1 MSKAKIPNRRSKVV
15 GYCRFGM
22 LADEKAL
29 IDRAAFLEERTKGD
43 FCRIA
48 SVRFA
53 RAVLAQHDQSA
64 LIPQILDV
72 ISQDKEKQNKGD
84 ELPFKE

>member
-1 MSKAKIPNRRSKVV
+1 MSRAKIPKRKSLVV
-15 GYCRFGM
+15 GYCRFG
-22 LADEKAL
+22 LLKDEMAL

-64 LIPQILDV
+64 LMPRIMAAIN
-72 ISQDKEKQNKGD
+72 QDAEKPNKGD

>member
-1 MSKAKIPNRRSKVV
+1 MSHAKIPKRKSLVV

-22 LADEKAL
+22 LPDEKAL

-64 LIPQILDV
+64 LMPQIMEV
-72 ISQDKEKQNKGD
+72 IKQDKEKQNKGD

>member
-1 MSKAKIPNRRSKVV
+1 MSKAKIPKRKGLVV

-22 LADEKAL
+22 LPDEKAL

-53 RAVLAQHDQSA
+53 RAVLAQHDQYEVLPGILSA
-64 LIPQILDV
+64 MKKVDNL
-72 ISQDKEKQNKGD
+72 E
-84 ELPFKE
+84 

>member
-1 MSKAKIPNRRSKVV
+1 MSRAKIPKRKGLVV
-15 GYCRFGM
+15 GYCRFG
-22 LADEKAL
+22 LLKDEKAL
-29 IDRAAFLEERTKGD
+29 IDRAAYLEERTKGD

-64 LIPQILDV
+64 LFPQILDAMKIV
-72 ISQDKEKQNKGD
+72 DNLE
-84 ELPFKE
+84 

>member
-1 MSKAKIPNRRSKVV
+1 MSRAKIPKRKSLVV
-15 GYCRFGM
+15 GYCRFG
-22 LADEKAL
+22 LLKDEMAL

-48 SVRFA
+48 SVRCA
-53 RAVLAQHDQSA
+53 RAFLAQYDQFA
-64 LIPQILDV
+64 LIPQIMDV
-72 ISQDKEKQNKGD
+72 ITQDKEKQNKGD

>member
-1 MSKAKIPNRRSKVV
+1 MSHAKIPKRKSLVV

-22 LADEKAL
+22 LPDEKAL
-29 IDRAAFLEERTKGD
+29 IDRAAYLEERTKGD

-53 RAVLAQHDQSA
+53 RSILAQHDQTV
-64 LIPQILDV
+64 LMPQILE
-72 ISQDKEKQNKGD
+72 SFQQEKEKQNKGD

>member
-1 MSKAKIPNRRSKVV
+1 MSKAKIPKRASFIV
-15 GYCRFGM
+15 GYCRFG
-22 LADEKAL
+22 LLKDEMAL

-64 LIPQILDV
+64 LMPQIMEA
-72 ISQDKEKQNKGD
+72 INQDKEKQNKGD